1 MSYWMYHLITN
12 TKINILRFEEILR
25 PCYDIITICYEN
37 HHKLSVS
44 EKNSVPFSLFLLRN
58 FNIVNLKL
66 FLTLRWIMFLDMS
79 LWNSVFKSCFWFWT
93 LEEYCLIMIIIVPV
107 ATRTG
112 TSKYRRPCVPACLC
126 TSVLTL
132 MIQLLRD
139 PWMGFVQT
147 L

>member
-25 PCYDIITICYEN
+25 PCYDIIAICYQN

-93 LEEYCLIMIIIVPV
+93 LEEYCLIMIII
-107 ATRTG
+107 RNTG
-112 TSKYRRPCVPACLC
+112 VHACLLVC
-126 TSVLTL
+126 VRPSQRWWSNSSETPEWVLFKHC
-132 MIQLLRD
+132 RVVSH
-139 PWMGFVQT
+139 FN
-147 L
+147 